1 MHRNALENILN
12 AGNDNAMLRY
22 TLGLV
27 CFKEKDFT
35 AAEEHLKMA
44 LEHDGRHSASWK
56 LYGKTLSE
64 LERYED
70 AEVTFEKGIENAMS
84 QGDIQAAKE
93 MKVFLKRLHKTA

>member
-1 MHRNALENILN
+1 MNRNALESMLN
-12 AGNDNAMLRY
+12 RGNDNAMLRY

-35 AAEEHLKMA
+35 AAVEHLEIA
-44 LEHDGRHSASWK
+44 LEQESNHSASWK
-56 LYGKTLSE
+56 LYGKTLTK

-70 AEVTFEKGIENAMS
+70 AEMAFDKGIDNALS

-93 MKVFLKRLHKTA
+93 MKVFLKRLHKAA